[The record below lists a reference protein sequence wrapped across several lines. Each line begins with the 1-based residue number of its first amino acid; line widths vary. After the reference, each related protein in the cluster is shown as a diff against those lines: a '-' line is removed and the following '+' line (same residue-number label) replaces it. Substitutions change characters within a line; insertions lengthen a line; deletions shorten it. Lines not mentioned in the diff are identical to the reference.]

1 MKVVIFGGT
10 TEGRQLAEYLI
21 QLNKKQKMQ
30 TIEVHVCVASE
41 YGAQVLPEDAALK
54 VHVGRL
60 EQADMQEFLQ
70 AVQADL
76 CVDAT
81 HPYAVIVT
89 QNIYQACKAV
99 EVPYI
104 RVRREMHTCEAS
116 DRVYVEDTQAA
127 VDYLKGATGNIL
139 ITTGSKELHL
149 YTQIPDYESRC
160 TARVLPT
167 QSVVEACTELGFTGK
182 HLICMQGPFDLE
194 MNLAIAKQGPSAAHI
209 FGTDDLG
216 RDILSRI
223 LYGGRYSMS
232 LGFLSVGLGAIVAM
246 VIGSI
251 AGYFG
256 GWVDNLLMRM
266 MDVLSAIPGML
277 LSIIVAAALGTAY
290 HDTVTPKSM
299 TLRTVPV
306 SSMPGFKSFISSTSL
321 RRMGAGSS
329 SRGSRPGLLSSFAMS
344 SSVGSPTA
352 HSAAALLRP

>member
-1 MKVVIFGGT
+1 MIFVKSEDLKYGM
-10 TEGRQLAEYLI
+10 RLAKPIY
-21 QLNKKQKMQ
+21 NKTGVLLYERNTRLTLQG
-30 TIEVHVCVASE
+30 IESVKNFGLLGLYILE
-41 YGAQVLPEDAALK
+41 PEDAALK

-116 DRVYVEDTQAA
+116 DSVYVEDTQAA
-127 VDYLKGATGNIL
+127 VDYLKGVTGNIL

-194 MNLAIAKQGPSAAHI
+194 MNLATLRYANADFLVTKASGKNGGYDEKCEAALAAGVHLVVI
-209 FGTDDLG
+209 G
-216 RDILSRI
+216 RPKEQVEPV
-223 LYGGRYSMS
+223 MS
-232 LGFLSVGLGAIVAM
+232 LAQAEKYLSDMI
-246 VIGSI
+246 
-251 AGYFG
+251 
-256 GWVDNLLMRM
+256 
-266 MDVLSAIPGML
+266 
-277 LSIIVAAALGTAY
+277 
-290 HDTVTPKSM
+290 
-299 TLRTVPV
+299 
-306 SSMPGFKSFISSTSL
+306 
-321 RRMGAGSS
+321 
-329 SRGSRPGLLSSFAMS
+329 RGRKENQKNGE
-344 SSVGSPTA
+344 
-352 HSAAALLRP
+352 

>member
-41 YGAQVLPEDAALK
+41 YGAQVLPDDAALK

-70 AVQADL
+70 KVQADI

-89 QNIYQACKAV
+89 QNIYQACKV
-99 EVPYI
+99 VGVPYV
-104 RVRREMHTCEAS
+104 RVRREMQEEPGNADSVMQMSGTHIADADGKRYADEIS
-116 DRVYVEDTQAA
+116 DSVYVKDTQAA
-127 VDYLKGATGNIL
+127 IDYLKGVTGNIL

-167 QSVVEACTELGFTGK
+167 PSVVEACTELGFTGK

-194 MNLAIAKQGPSAAHI
+194 MNLATLRYANADFLVTKASGKNGGYDEKCEAALAAGVHLVVI
-209 FGTDDLG
+209 G
-216 RDILSRI
+216 RPREQVEPV
-223 LYGGRYSMS
+223 MS
-232 LGFLSVGLGAIVAM
+232 LAQAEKYLTDRIR
-246 VIGSI
+246 
-251 AGYFG
+251 G
-256 GWVDNLLMRM
+256 GKENQKN
-266 MDVLSAIPGML
+266 GE
-277 LSIIVAAALGTAY
+277 
-290 HDTVTPKSM
+290 
-299 TLRTVPV
+299 
-306 SSMPGFKSFISSTSL
+306 
-321 RRMGAGSS
+321 
-329 SRGSRPGLLSSFAMS
+329 
-344 SSVGSPTA
+344 
-352 HSAAALLRP
+352 

>member
-41 YGAQVLPEDAALK
+41 YGAQVLPDDAALK

-70 AVQADL
+70 KVQADI

-89 QNIYQACKAV
+89 QNIYQACKV
-99 EVPYI
+99 VGVPYV
-104 RVRREMHTCEAS
+104 RVRREMQEEPGNADSVMQMSGTHIADADGKRYTDEAS
-116 DRVYVEDTQAA
+116 DSVYVEDTQAA
-127 VDYLKGATGNIL
+127 VDYLKGVTGNIL

-194 MNLAIAKQGPSAAHI
+194 MNLATLRYANADFLVTKASGKNGGYDEKCEAALAAGVHLVVI
-209 FGTDDLG
+209 G
-216 RDILSRI
+216 RPKEQVEPV
-223 LYGGRYSMS
+223 MS
-232 LGFLSVGLGAIVAM
+232 LAQAEKYLSDMI
-246 VIGSI
+246 
-251 AGYFG
+251 
-256 GWVDNLLMRM
+256 
-266 MDVLSAIPGML
+266 
-277 LSIIVAAALGTAY
+277 
-290 HDTVTPKSM
+290 
-299 TLRTVPV
+299 
-306 SSMPGFKSFISSTSL
+306 
-321 RRMGAGSS
+321 
-329 SRGSRPGLLSSFAMS
+329 RGRKENQKNGE
-344 SSVGSPTA
+344 
-352 HSAAALLRP
+352 